1 MVKIVQFSNVF
12 TKELFYSLFSKGKS
26 LVHPLQKTLK
36 LAASVHHSPQGYFPV
51 LPFIIW
57 ETHYLSTETKS
68 EGLFLCRVIIFSFYR
83 QYLLLQAKI
92 LNYLLFKNLKRAVW
106 ELPNQSDAFDLEKKN
121 LQQDFLDFNLSKCSF
136 PTQLTSESH
145 FLWLPEQEA
154 FFPLLHFLK
163 IKTFVL
169 SLITFSHECFFDA
182 FSFISHVIIMKKLFA
197 QNVNKVQVW
206 WNVGM
211 NHSFFYEENEQQ
223 FWIF

>member
-1 MVKIVQFSNVF
+1 MHS
-12 TKELFYSLFSKGKS
+12 
-26 LVHPLQKTLK
+26 LQKTLK

-106 ELPNQSDAFDLEKKN
+106 ELPNQSDAFDLEKKI
-121 LQQDFLDFNLSKCSF
+121 FSKTSWTSICQNAVF
-136 PTQLTSESH
+136 QLNWH
-145 FLWLPEQEA
+145 LKVIFFGCQNKKH

-223 FWIF
+223 FWIS

>member
-1 MVKIVQFSNVF
+1 MNNWLKIVQFSNVF

-26 LVHPLQKTLK
+26 HVHSLQKTLK

-106 ELPNQSDAFDLEKKN
+106 ELPNQSDAFDLEKKKSSARLLG
-121 LQQDFLDFNLSKCSF
+121 LQFVKMQFSNSIDIWKSFSLVARTRSIFSATSFSQDQNFCTQFNYFQSWML
-136 PTQLTSESH
+136 
-145 FLWLPEQEA
+145 LW
-154 FFPLLHFLK
+154 
-163 IKTFVL
+163 
-169 SLITFSHECFFDA
+169 CF
-182 FSFISHVIIMKKLFA
+182 
-197 QNVNKVQVW
+197 
-206 WNVGM
+206 
-211 NHSFFYEENEQQ
+211 
-223 FWIF
+223 